1 VLVLALGATLVGFVL
16 LVGALFSGLLWLAIA
31 CIVVCVIGVGFLI
44 ADLLG
49 IGRPTG
55 ETSHLAAGDDGR
67 SQEHVG
73 EVRDRS
79 GESDLEEDS
88 EPESGLQPESGPEP
102 GPGSQPESDN
112 EVTRRIPRISRHGG
126 DDPPTEEI
134 RFDKPS

>member
-1 VLVLALGATLVGFVL
+1 MLVLALGATLVGFVL

-49 IGRPTG
+49 IGRPDS
-55 ETSHLAAGDDGR
+55 EPAREDTSDDGR
-67 SQEHVG
+67 ADEDAD

-79 GESDLEEDS
+79 TESDLEEG
-88 EPESGLQPESGPEP
+88 PESR
-102 GPGSQPESDN
+102 QPESDN
-112 EVTRRIPRISRHGG
+112 EVTGRMPRISRHGN

-134 RFDKPS
+134 RFDRPS